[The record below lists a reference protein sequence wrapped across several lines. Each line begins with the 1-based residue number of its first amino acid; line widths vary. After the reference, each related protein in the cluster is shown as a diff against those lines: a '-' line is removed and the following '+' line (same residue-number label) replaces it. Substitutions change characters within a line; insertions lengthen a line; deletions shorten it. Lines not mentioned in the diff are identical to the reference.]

1 MRIPDIAFFDTFI
14 KYDRLKEKDLK
25 KYTQQLASGKK
36 IFTPSDN
43 TVDTVRS
50 LRLSNIAD
58 DLNVYRKNIDIVK
71 STLEVAEDALSSAI
85 DAMQETRVEIIRL
98 HNTGVLDYEDAQIIK
113 DFLQG
118 MRDYV
123 IDMANTK
130 VGDSYIFAGV
140 RNQSVPF
147 DSTGN
152 YSGATVE
159 SKVFISKGV
168 ETSNNFSGKDY
179 FGVNEISNK
188 ITVVEVID
196 EIINIIDSGNL
207 SDLHSRTI
215 NLTINGKAYGNVK
228 LLEAF
233 DIGLSELMKHQSKI
247 GSDMNVIDNIYQ
259 QHLQIEVNVNELKSK
274 LQDADYAFAISELE
288 KAKTAYQALLS
299 SIAQN
304 KDLSLLNFI
313 K

>member
-1 MRIPDIAFFDTFI
+1 MRIPDVSFFDSFI
-14 KYDRLKEKDLK
+14 KYDRLRERDLK
-25 KYTQQLASGKK
+25 KYTDQLASGKK
-36 IFTPSDN
+36 ILSPSDN

-58 DLNVYRKNIDIVK
+58 DLNIYRKNIDIVK
-71 STLEVAEDALSSAI
+71 STLETAEGALSSAI
-85 DAMQETRVEIIRL
+85 DAMQETKVELIRL
-98 HNTGVLDYEDAQIIK
+98 HNTGVLDYEDAQIVK
-113 DFLQG
+113 DFLVS

-140 RNQSVPF
+140 RNQSIPF
-147 DSTGN
+147 DTSGI
-152 YSGATVE
+152 YSGATQE
-159 SKVFISKGV
+159 SKVFVSKGV
-168 ETSNNFSGKDY
+168 ETSNNFSGKNY

-196 EIINIIDSGNL
+196 KVIDIIDSGDL
-207 SDLHSRTI
+207 SRLNTETI
-215 NLTINGKAYGNVK
+215 ALTIDGQSYGNVK

-233 DIGLSELMKHQSKI
+233 DIGLSEIAKYRSKI

-259 QHLQIEVNVNELKSK
+259 QHLEIEVNVNELKSK
-274 LQDADYAFAISELE
+274 LEDADYAFAISELE
-288 KAKTAYQALLS
+288 KARTAYEALLS

-304 KDLSLLNFI
+304 KDLSLLKFI

>member
-14 KYDRLKEKDLK
+14 KYDRLKEKDIK
-25 KYTQQLASGKK
+25 KFTQQLASGKK
-36 IFTPSDN
+36 ILTPSDN

-71 STLEVAEDALSSAI
+71 STLEIAEDSLRSTV

-98 HNTGVLDYEDAQIIK
+98 HNTGVLDYEDAQIVK
-113 DFLQG
+113 DFLEG

-123 IDMANTK
+123 IDMANVK
-130 VGDSYIFAGV
+130 VGDSYIFSGV
-140 RNQSVPF
+140 RNQITPF
-147 DSTGN
+147 DSAGN
-152 YSGATVE
+152 YSGAVEE

-179 FGVNEISNK
+179 FGVNEITNK

-196 EIINIIDSGNL
+196 QIISIIDSGDL
-207 SDLHSRTI
+207 SQIHNRTI
-215 NLTINGKAYGNVK
+215 NLSIGGKSYGDVK

-233 DIGLSELMKHQSKI
+233 DIGLSELMKYQSKI
-247 GSDMNVIDNIYQ
+247 GSDVNVIDNIYQ
-259 QHLQIEVNVNELKSK
+259 QHLQIEVNVKNLQSK
-274 LQDADYAFAISELE
+274 LEDADYAYAISELE
-288 KAKTAYQALLS
+288 KAKTSYQALLS

-313 K
+313 S

>member
-14 KYDRLKEKDLK
+14 KYDRLKERDLQ
-25 KYTQQLASGKK
+25 KYTKQLASGKK
-36 IFTPSDN
+36 IFSPSDN

-58 DLNVYRKNIDIVK
+58 DLNIYRKNIDIVK
-71 STLEVAEDALSSAI
+71 STLEVAEDSLTSAV
-85 DAMQETRVEIIRL
+85 DAMQETRVELIRL

-130 VGDSYIFAGV
+130 IGDSYIFAGV
-140 RNQSVPF
+140 RNQSAPF
-147 DSTGN
+147 DSLGN
-152 YSGATVE
+152 YNGATVE

-168 ETSNNFSGKDY
+168 ETSSNFSGKDY

-196 EIINIIDSGNL
+196 QVIDIIDSGDL
-207 SDLHSRTI
+207 SQLNTRTI
-215 NLTINGKAYGNVK
+215 NLTINGKSYGNVK

-259 QHLQIEVNVNELKSK
+259 QHLQIEVNVKELKSK
-274 LQDADYAFAISELE
+274 LEDADYAFAISELE

>member
-1 MRIPDIAFFDTFI
+1 MRIPDISFFDSFL
-14 KYDRLKEKDLK
+14 KYDRLRERDLK
-25 KYTQQLASGKK
+25 KYTDQLASGKK
-36 IFTPSDN
+36 IFSPSDN

-50 LRLSNIAD
+50 LRLENIAND
-58 DLNVYRKNIDIVK
+58 INIYRKNIDIVK
-71 STLEVAEDALSSAI
+71 STLNVAEDALTSAV
-85 DAMQETRVEIIRL
+85 DAMQETKVEIIRL
-98 HNTGVLDYEDAQIIK
+98 HNTGVLDYEDAQVVK
-113 DFLQG
+113 DFLIG

-140 RNQSVPF
+140 RNQSAPF
-147 DSTGN
+147 DNDGN
-152 YSGATVE
+152 YLGATEE

-196 EIINIIDSGNL
+196 RIIDIIDSGNL
-207 SDLHSRTI
+207 SDIHTETI
-215 NLTINGKAYGNVK
+215 NLQINGQSYGNVK
-228 LLEAF
+228 LMEAF
-233 DIGLSELMKHQSKI
+233 EIGLSELMKHLSKI

-259 QHLQIEVNVNELKSK
+259 QHTQIEVNVNELKSK
-274 LQDADYAFAISELE
+274 LQDADYAYAISELE
-288 KAKTAYQALLS
+288 KAKTAYQGLLA

-304 KDLSLLNFI
+304 KDLSLLKFI
-313 K
+313 T